1 MEHDKLLIDY
11 LVDDLLNN
19 YLSHC
24 ILNFSEFSKFELND
38 VLQQNNNS
46 STQSSVSTE
55 KEAAMMN
62 LFKLIIIDTAINTL
76 SKFDGVSLN
85 DTTNSKIKLFSN
97 GLEIQA
103 ELRGLFINLAKK
115 ITNLDDLELRFISS

>member
-1 MEHDKLLIDY
+1 MEHDKLLIDH

-38 VLQQNNNS
+38 ILQQKNN
-46 STQSSVSTE
+46 STQSSVSNE

-76 SKFDGVSLN
+76 SKFDGVSLT
-85 DTTNSKIKLFSN
+85 DTTNSKIKLFCN